1 LGSIETGLHEAIAEA
16 RVHTRVLFEEY
27 VGRMSAVDE
36 GRNANAAKRKPRG
49 RRR

>member
-27 VGRMSAVDE
+27 IGRMSAIDE
-36 GRNANAAKRKPRG
+36 AKNAKPVKRKPRG
-49 RRR
+49 KR